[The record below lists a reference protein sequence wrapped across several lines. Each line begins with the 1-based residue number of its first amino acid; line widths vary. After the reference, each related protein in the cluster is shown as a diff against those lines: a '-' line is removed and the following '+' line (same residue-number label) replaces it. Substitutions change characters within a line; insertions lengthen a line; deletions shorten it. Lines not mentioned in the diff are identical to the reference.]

1 MLPNGKLDRRTL
13 LASGPDQIRL
23 EPKQNFVAPRT
34 QVEEVVATAWS
45 EFLGIEQVSIHDDFF
60 RLGGHSLLAMHVV
73 SRLRTTLQV
82 ELPLR
87 SFFEAPTI
95 AGLADIIMQL
105 KSNGIGHHMS
115 PIRSI
120 SREKHRVTLSSISP
134 TLGRSGSRNE

>member
-1 MLPNGKLDRRTL
+1 MLPNGKLNRRAL
-13 LASGPDQIRL
+13 PAPDQTRL
-23 EPKQNFVAPRT
+23 EPGQNFVAPRT
-34 QVEEVVATAWS
+34 QIEEVVATTWS
-45 EFLGIEQVSIHDDFF
+45 QVLGIEQVGIHDDFF
-60 RLGGHSLLAMHVV
+60 RLGGHSLLAMYVV

-87 SFFEAPTI
+87 RFFEAPTI

-105 KSNGIGHHMS
+105 KFNGIGHHMP

-120 SREKHRVTLSSISP
+120 SRQNHRVTLSSISS